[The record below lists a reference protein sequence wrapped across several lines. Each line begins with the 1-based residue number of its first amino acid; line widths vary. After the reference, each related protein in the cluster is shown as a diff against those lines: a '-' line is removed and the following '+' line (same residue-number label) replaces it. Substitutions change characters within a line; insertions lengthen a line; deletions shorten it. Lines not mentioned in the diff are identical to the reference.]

1 MPLAIISGT
10 HWGDE
15 GKGKIVDFISQKA
28 NMVIRAQGGSNAGH
42 TVVVDNKKYV
52 FHLIPSG
59 ILHPN
64 IKCILGD
71 GMVIDPSDLLQEIQF
86 LRENG
91 WEDSLQ
97 RLFISEKAHL
107 VMPYHRLFD
116 QLQESFR
123 QNSRIGTTGRGI
135 GPAYEDKVARWGIQ
149 AADLLNLDTLK
160 AKLQLALNYKN
171 VILEKVFQKPP
182 LSYEKILEQFENYSK
197 QLKPYIA
204 HVLPIIHDALTSNQN
219 LIIEGAQGTMLD
231 LDHGTYPYVT
241 SSHPVAAGSLLGA
254 GLGPLSDIQ
263 SIGICKAYTSRVGEG
278 PFPTECRNHI
288 GEALREQGGEYGS
301 TTGRPRRCGWL
312 DGVVLKYAVRINALT
327 SLVITKLDVLGTF
340 SKIHFCTHYR
350 IGNHLSSEPPTNPF
364 DWKIAQPIYQELE
377 GWESDISNIQFY
389 NDLPRATRDYIEF
402 IEDFIEIPV
411 ALLSVGQDRKSTIV
425 RKEIF

>member
-42 TVVVDNKKYV
+42 TVVVDTKKYV

-71 GMVIDPSDLLQEIQF
+71 GMVIDPADLLQEIQF

-135 GPAYEDKVARWGIQ
+135 GPAYEDKVSRWGIR
-149 AADLLNLDTLK
+149 AVDLFNMDSLK
-160 AKLQLALNYKN
+160 AKLQLVLNYKN
-171 VILEKVFQKPP
+171 ILLEKVFEKPP
-182 LSYEKILEQFENYSK
+182 LSFEKIFEQFENYSE
-197 QLKPYIA
+197 QLKPYIV
-204 HVLPIIHDALTSNQN
+204 HVLPIIHDALATNQN
-219 LIIEGAQGTMLD
+219 IIIEGAQGTMLD

-254 GLGPLSDIQ
+254 GLGPLTDIQ

-278 PFPTECRNHI
+278 PFPTECLDHT
-288 GEALREQGGEYGS
+288 GEALRERGGEYGS

-312 DGVVLKYAVRINALT
+312 DGVVLKYAVQINALT
-327 SLVITKLDVLGTF
+327 SLVITKLDVLGGF
-340 SKIHFCTHYR
+340 SKIYFCTHYR
-350 IGNHLSSEPPTNPF
+350 IGNRISSELPIQPY
-364 DWKIAQPIYQELE
+364 DWKIAQPVYQELE
-377 GWESDISNIQFY
+377 GWESDISNIQYY

-411 ALLSVGQDRKSTIV
+411 AILSVGQDRKSTIV